1 MAQVTLPYE
10 ELILA
15 STAAAMTQSK
25 AIRQGATGYDH
36 SQHTTRTQTSRQLA
50 DHILGEL
57 GEQAV
62 AQKIDRHQTRGETL
76 REIGDLGD
84 EDEVKATEYADGHLL
99 LHKDSPDEARFFLA
113 IVDFGR
119 QITVDLPGWIWG
131 REGKLDQ
138 YWGDRGS
145 QDQPCYWVPQSALR
159 PFDELDLDT

>member
-25 AIRQGATGYDH
+25 AIREGAVGYDH
-36 SQHTTRTQTSRQLA
+36 GQHTERHISRQIA
-50 DHILGEL
+50 DHILGEI

-62 AQKIDRHQTRGETL
+62 ARKIDRHQTRGTEL

-99 LHKDSPDEARFFLA
+99 LHEDSPEEARFFLA
-113 IVDFGR
+113 IVSFGR
-119 QITVDLPGWIWG
+119 QIRVELPGWIWG
-131 REGKLDQ
+131 REGKLDR
-138 YWGDRGS
+138 YWGDRSS
-145 QDQPCYWVPQSALR
+145 QKQPCYWVPQSALR
-159 PFDELDLDT
+159 PFDQLNLDT